1 MSPRAEL
8 PGAAPAPVATGLR
21 ELLRFPSRLERR
33 IAVRYLRSRRGRRG
47 ASLSTTIST
56 GGIAVGVMALIVVLG
71 VMNGLRDD
79 LRDRIL
85 VASPHLRILTYGN
98 SLRMDDWTGVLAKVR
113 AAPGV
118 VAAAPEV
125 ISQSLI
131 INAAGY
137 PEGVQIL
144 GLDTAA
150 ASLPVTAIPSVITD
164 GDLAFRVTDTS
175 ADGALL
181 LGRRLSER
189 LNAFPGDMVGL
200 ISPSAAKINPALG
213 YAMPR
218 VWKFQVSGIFETG
231 MYQYDNTFVVM
242 EREMAQRFAGLDSA
256 ITGIQVRVSDPWAA
270 PRIGAELEETVGF
283 PYRSM
288 DWQTQNGALFGALQ
302 LEKLAMGLVIF
313 FIMIVAAFNIVGT
326 LTMLVTDKTR
336 EIGILQAMG
345 LPAGS
350 IGRIFLAQ
358 GAIIG
363 SIGVSIGL
371 VAGLIVAFFVD
382 KSGWVR
388 INPAIYFID
397 RLPVHVELRDLAVVI
412 VAGLLVALAATLY
425 PSRAATRLTPV
436 DAIRHE

>member
-1 MSPRAEL
+1 
-8 PGAAPAPVATGLR
+8 
-21 ELLRFPSRLERR
+21 
-33 IAVRYLRSRRGRRG
+33 
-47 ASLSTTIST
+47 
-56 GGIAVGVMALIVVLG
+56 
-71 VMNGLRDD
+71 
-79 LRDRIL
+79 
-85 VASPHLRILTYGN
+85 
-98 SLRMDDWTGVLAKVR
+98 
-113 AAPGV
+113 
-118 VAAAPEV
+118 
-125 ISQSLI
+125 
-131 INAAGY
+131 
-137 PEGVQIL
+137 VQIL

-371 VAGLIVAFFVD
+371 VAGLIVAFIVD